1 MQHSP
6 GKIGQLVDNRPEQVP
21 AHVCRRLELL
31 VSARAGGAQ
40 EIAAIGDFQMDADRW
55 VSGYFGALAFD
66 RFMVA
71 SRIAA
76 LVSKR
81 ITDGRAHCDR
91 ARAPL
96 VPRPP
101 PRLAECPRR

>member
-21 AHVCRRLELL
+21 AHVRPRLELL

-40 EIAAIGDFQMDADRW
+40 KIAAIGDFQIDADRW
-55 VSGYFGALAFD
+55 VSRDFGTHTFD

-71 SRIAA
+71 SQIHSHD
-76 LVSKR
+76 SKR
-81 ITDGRAHCDR
+81 ITEALAYCH
-91 ARAPL
+91 
-96 VPRPP
+96 RPVTP
-101 PRLAECPRR
+101 DFYNNANKAD